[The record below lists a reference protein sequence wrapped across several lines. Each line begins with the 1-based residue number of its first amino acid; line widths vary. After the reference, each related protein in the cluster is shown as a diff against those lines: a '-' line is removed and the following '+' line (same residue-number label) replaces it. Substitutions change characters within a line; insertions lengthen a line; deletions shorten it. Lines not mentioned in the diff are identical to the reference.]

1 MIIENIQY
9 CDKDE
14 WMISAVTVRKFWK
27 MIFNGFKTDLVN
39 SFWVKTDGQY
49 GLSSIQLMNAK
60 HDPAWPYMTF
70 HQQPADCFESL
81 LQSFLLPW

>member
-49 GLSSIQLMNAK
+49 VLSSIQLINAK
-60 HDPAWPYMTF
+60 HDLVWPYATF
-70 HQQPADCFESL
+70 QQQPADCFESFYARIN
-81 LQSFLLPW
+81 Q